1 MSSDDDMDIIS
12 SSSEDEDGE
21 ELELFLWSIDDNE
34 EDRNS
39 EKGDE
44 MKCGKKVPYQSS
56 PGNFRRWIRGRRRQ
70 EF

>member
-12 SSSEDEDGE
+12 SSSEDEDGG
-21 ELELFLWSIDDNE
+21 ELELFLESIDDNE

-56 PGNFRRWIRGRRRQ
+56 PGNFRR
-70 EF
+70 